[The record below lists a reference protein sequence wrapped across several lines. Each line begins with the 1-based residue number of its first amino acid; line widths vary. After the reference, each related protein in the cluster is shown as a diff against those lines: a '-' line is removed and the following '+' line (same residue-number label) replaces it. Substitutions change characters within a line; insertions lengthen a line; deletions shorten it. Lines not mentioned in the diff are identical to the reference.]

1 MPRLVPLVS
10 TLYLWAYHGISK
22 QAEAY
27 LEKEGNTTGDI
38 AADTAGGTEG
48 DTLHG
53 AHSEAAW

>member
-1 MPRLVPLVS
+1 MS